1 MSRLAGDEESRTSFL
16 NIYLK
21 ILSGPLDM
29 SLKFRSNLKTIWEA
43 LEYLKLL
50 DKMSS
55 LLLIVKLC
63 QP

>member
-1 MSRLAGDEESRTSFL
+1 MSRLADDEESQTSFL